1 MVKEK
6 SFYNFA
12 TYTSTCGVCKYIN
25 LFMNF
30 CMQICYYVVKLWY
43 TVSHFL
49 FTLQIFRKAHESI
62 LVLNVSCC
70 KPVLKCLWCIFLQ
83 IILIAKISSPKSVI
97 PGKSWNKSVANKS
110 WFTIHWYAYFKMKNL
125 KVLSKNFKLWSNKF
139 LFIFRNLTPLSF

>member
-30 CMQICYYVVKLWY
+30 CMQICYYLVKLWY

-49 FTLQIFRKAHESI
+49 FTLQTFRKAHESI
-62 LVLNVSCC
+62 LVLNVFCC
-70 KPVLKCLWCIFLQ
+70 KQVLKCLWCIFLQ

-97 PGKSWNKSVANKS
+97 PGKLWNKSVTNKS
-110 WFTIHWYAYFKMKNL
+110 WFTIHWYAYFESLNKK
-125 KVLSKNFKLWSNKF
+125 FELWSNKF